1 MINIIS
7 IKQPVFKHNNFSR
20 DVSID
25 NIHTECYH
33 KSCKGTDTII
43 MQLTRQIENGQPIGS
58 LGTKEYWEEKINLI
72 RSWKGKF

>member
-1 MINIIS
+1 MVNIIS
-7 IKQPVFKHNNFSR
+7 IKQPVFKHNNFSQ

-43 MQLTRQIENGQPIGS
+43 MQLTRQIENGQLMFEAHRS
-58 LGTKEYWEEKINLI
+58 FGTKEYWEEKN
-72 RSWKGKF
+72 KPD